1 MAHIAVEDGQ
11 MDVVRAVAGRHG
23 VTVADDRECL
33 RVPARY
39 DGGAPEVA
47 QRIAE
52 AGLTVNVAYFG
63 VNGDIILATTD
74 FKAARE
80 ALGL

>member
-1 MAHIAVEDGQ
+1 M
-11 MDVVRAVAGRHG
+11 
-23 VTVADDRECL
+23 
-33 RVPARY
+33 
-39 DGGAPEVA
+39 A
-47 QRIAE
+47 QRIAA

-74 FKAARE
+74 FEAARE

>member
-1 MAHIAVEDGQ
+1 
-11 MDVVRAVAGRHG
+11 MDVVRA
-23 VTVADDRECL
+23 VADDRECL
-33 RVPARY
+33 RVPAGY

-74 FKAARE
+74 FGAARE